1 MTPEFQAKR
10 EMTQDERKRWRKRM
24 ARALRSAGASLTD
37 LARDLETG
45 VITLDDAEYESRW
58 IAEDILGD
66 AD

>member
-45 VITLDDAEYESRW
+45 AISLDDAEHESRW
-58 IAEDILGD
+58 IAEAILRD